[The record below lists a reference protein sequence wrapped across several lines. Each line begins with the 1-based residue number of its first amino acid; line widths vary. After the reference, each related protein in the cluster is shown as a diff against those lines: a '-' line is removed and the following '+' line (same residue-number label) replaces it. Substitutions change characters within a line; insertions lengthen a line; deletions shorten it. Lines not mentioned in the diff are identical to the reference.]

1 MKHSIRLF
9 VSLLV
14 PVFMLVGVAANPAM
28 AQDKAKGYERK
39 VLLDNAKVVVTRV
52 TTKPGGES
60 DSRLRNT
67 HRVVYV
73 LKGGTQE
80 RIFADGKKEINE
92 YKTGETRYAEPDKAA
107 YKIKNT
113 GKTDIVIQ
121 RKPTLSSSLEP
132 LYGGVSFFRPSNTF
146 GSRSLSPQTWY
157 PSAARLRDLIQN
169 VPIRSPRSLEDA
181 EAVIG
186 AFQPMH
192 RPPPGQRIDDG
203 VHQIA
208 PAKRVA
214 GAVQA

>member
-14 PVFMLVGVAANPAM
+14 PAFMLVGVAANPAM

-60 DSRLRNT
+60 DSRLRNA

-92 YKTGETRYAEPDKAA
+92 YKTGETRYAEP
-107 YKIKNT
+107 
-113 GKTDIVIQ
+113 
-121 RKPTLSSSLEP
+121 
-132 LYGGVSFFRPSNTF
+132 PST
-146 GSRSLSPQTWY
+146 
-157 PSAARLRDLIQN
+157 ARLRDLIQN

-192 RPPPGQRIDDG
+192 RPPPGQTIDDG